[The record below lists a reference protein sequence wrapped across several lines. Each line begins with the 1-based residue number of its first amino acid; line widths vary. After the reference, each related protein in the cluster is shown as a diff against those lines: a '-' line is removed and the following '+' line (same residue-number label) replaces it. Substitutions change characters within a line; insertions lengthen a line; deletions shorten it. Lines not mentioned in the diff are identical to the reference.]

1 MLSRFLLPLLV
12 FLAALMSSATAIAAP
27 ADQAEP
33 SELRA
38 LLSAGQDTNPDLD
51 ASGPTPQRSAAI
63 AEPLAQVQPETPQS
77 FDYSANLKSDVFGS
91 TLFTGA
97 FALHAAQQFT
107 PHY

>member
-38 LLSAGQDTNPDLD
+38 LLSAGQDTNPDFD
-51 ASGPTPQRSAAI
+51 ASGPTPQRSAVI
-63 AEPLAQVQPETPQS
+63 DEPVAQVKPETPQIGR
-77 FDYSANLKSDVFGS
+77 AHVC
-91 TLFTGA
+91 
-97 FALHAAQQFT
+97 T
-107 PHY
+107 PVTNSHLVCRISLEKKKL